1 MINDAVI
8 FSLLE
13 SMTQINF
20 SDRNVFFIRRRC
32 RRRCCNLFTFSY
44 SEPPGQ
50 FQPNLEQDIWVQ
62 GIQVCLNQG
71 PNPIPRGDD
80 NDLAKNE
87 LKKLKFLINMSQY
100 ILG

>member
-1 MINDAVI
+1 MINGAVI

-50 FQPNLEQDIWVQ
+50 FQPNLEQDI
-62 GIQVCLNQG
+62 LG
-71 PNPIPRGDD
+71 PGDSS
-80 NDLAKNE
+80 LFKSRAKPYS
-87 LKKLKFLINMSQY
+87 K
-100 ILG
+100 GR